1 MTKQDCIEQ
10 LKNYAG
16 DDYEATQDT
25 TIEHIVD
32 DAIAETA
39 AAMHPWP
46 WEDEATKTEFEEK
59 ALLLYP
65 AVIRRISEH
74 HYDRIGREGVTAW
87 KENDQSVS
95 YESGGTPSE
104 YFAGITPY
112 SQII

>member
-1 MTKQDCIEQ
+1 MTREDCITA
-10 LKNYAG
+10 LISYAG
-16 DDYEATQDT
+16 DDYDTSQDL

-32 DAIAETA
+32 DAISETA

-74 HYDRIGREGVTAW
+74 HYDRIGREGATAW

-95 YESGGTPSE
+95 YASGGTPAEFFNS
-104 YFAGITPY
+104 ITPY
-112 SQII
+112 TQII